1 MMSAGKVVEV
11 DGLTIDYET
20 ARGRVRAVDD
30 VSFSLATSEVLG
42 LVGESG
48 SGKSTV
54 AMALL
59 GHIAATARVVGGRV
73 LLAKENLFDLSAPR
87 LAHYRGR
94 RIGFVPQNPATGL
107 SPNRRVGVQ
116 LVEVVMHHGVASSRE
131 QALLLAREQ
140 FTLVGLPNPD
150 NLLHR
155 YPHELSGGQQQRI
168 CIAIAVAC
176 RPELLVLDEPTTG
189 LDVTTQARIVDLLKD
204 LRTRSGISMLY
215 VTHDLGLL
223 SQIADRVGVMYA
235 GKLVEIAPTERLFS
249 TPHHPYSRALIASI
263 PNIDRMTYGRHRLR
277 GLLQRRELPPGC
289 PFFPR
294 CDYAEP
300 SCADRQQ
307 RLENAE
313 VDHQVACQRWSQI
326 PPAGLANGSSPSEVA
341 AAAASSGELIELQS
355 VSLVYGVSGRWRGLF
370 RRGRPPVV
378 SDISLA
384 IAPAEIFALVGE
396 FGSGKSTI
404 ARAMSGLLAPYS
416 GRMRFREESLQGRL
430 KRRALDIKRQ
440 IQYVFQ
446 NPDASLNPRESIG
459 GLLSRPLRLYFPMQR
474 GEARQRITDGL
485 LDVQLDPSYVGRR
498 PDQMSGGERQRVAI
512 ARALV
517 AQPALML
524 CDEVL
529 SALDVSVQASII
541 DLLARLRRETGVA
554 ILFISHDLAVVRHLA
569 DRTGV
574 LFAGTLVE
582 CGPTGTLFEPPFHP
596 YTEELLL
603 AIPAYRKRMRSM
615 TSAARSEDRP
625 TTRSGCVYAGRCR
638 LHLGHVCDEEP
649 PPWRETAAGHGIRC
663 HVPLEKLLAEGLIA
677 ARGETCSGPAIE
689 SQLETMQ

>member
-1 MMSAGKVVEV
+1 
-11 DGLTIDYET
+11 
-20 ARGRVRAVDD
+20 
-30 VSFSLATSEVLG
+30 
-42 LVGESG
+42 
-48 SGKSTV
+48 
-54 AMALL
+54 
-59 GHIAATARVVGGRV
+59 
-73 LLAKENLFDLSAPR
+73 
-87 LAHYRGR
+87 
-94 RIGFVPQNPATGL
+94 
-107 SPNRRVGVQ
+107 
-116 LVEVVMHHGVASSRE
+116 
-131 QALLLAREQ
+131 
-140 FTLVGLPNPD
+140 
-150 NLLHR
+150 
-155 YPHELSGGQQQRI
+155 
-168 CIAIAVAC
+168 
-176 RPELLVLDEPTTG
+176 
-189 LDVTTQARIVDLLKD
+189 
-204 LRTRSGISMLY
+204 
-215 VTHDLGLL
+215 
-223 SQIADRVGVMYA
+223 
-235 GKLVEIAPTERLFS
+235 
-249 TPHHPYSRALIASI
+249 
-263 PNIDRMTYGRHRLR
+263 
-277 GLLQRRELPPGC
+277 
-289 PFFPR
+289 
-294 CDYAEP
+294 
-300 SCADRQQ
+300 
-307 RLENAE
+307 
-313 VDHQVACQRWSQI
+313 
-326 PPAGLANGSSPSEVA
+326 
-341 AAAASSGELIELQS
+341 
-355 VSLVYGVSGRWRGLF
+355 
-370 RRGRPPVV
+370 
-378 SDISLA
+378 
-384 IAPAEIFALVGE
+384 
-396 FGSGKSTI
+396 
-404 ARAMSGLLAPYS
+404 
-416 GRMRFREESLQGRL
+416 MRFREESLQGRL

-554 ILFISHDLAVVRHLA
+554 ILFISHDLAVVRAMSHRVLVMKDGAIVEEGEAEALFAVVRHLA

>member
-1 MMSAGKVVEV
+1 MTPASNVVDVE
-11 DGLTIDYET
+11 GLTIDYES

-30 VSFSLATSEVLG
+30 VTFSLAPSEVLG

-54 AMALL
+54 AAALL
-59 GHIAATARVVGGRV
+59 GHVAPAAQIVAGEVRLVG
-73 LLAKENLFDLSAPR
+73 ENLLDLPAAQ
-87 LAHYRGR
+87 LARYRGR

-107 SPNRRVGVQ
+107 SPNRRVGAQ
-116 LVEVVMHHGVASSRE
+116 LVEVVLHHGVGSSRE
-131 QALLLAREQ
+131 EALSLAREQ
-140 FTLVGLPNPD
+140 FALVGLPNPD
-150 NLLHR
+150 HLLHR
-155 YPHELSGGQQQRI
+155 YPHELSGGQQQRV
-168 CIAIAVAC
+168 CIAIAAAC

-204 LRTRSGISMLY
+204 LRTRSGIAMLY

-235 GKLVEIAPTERLFS
+235 GKLVEVAPTERLFAA
-249 TPHHPYSRALIASI
+249 PRHPYSRALIASV
-263 PNIDRMTYGRHRLR
+263 PNIDRTTTGTYRLR

-300 SCADRQQ
+300 SCAERPQ
-307 RLENAE
+307 RLEVAGPAR
-313 VDHQVACQRWSQI
+313 QVACQRWSQI
-326 PPAGLANGSSPSEVA
+326 SPTDVESSASPAEVPAVVPPTD
-341 AAAASSGELIELQS
+341 ELIELRS
-355 VSLVYGVSGRWRGLF
+355 VRLAYRKSGVWRRLF
-370 RRGRPPVV
+370 RRDPPPVV

-384 IAPAEIFALVGE
+384 ITPGEIFALVGE
-396 FGSGKSTI
+396 SGSGKSTI
-404 ARAMSGLLAPYS
+404 ARAMSGLIAPS
-416 GRMRFREESLQGRL
+416 AGTMTFREQSLQGRL

-459 GLLSRPLRLYFPMQR
+459 GLLARPLRLYFPGQR
-474 GEARQRITDGL
+474 GDARRWIAAGL
-485 LDVQLDPSYVGRR
+485 QDVQLDPSFSSRY

-512 ARALV
+512 ARAIV
-517 AQPALML
+517 AKPALML

-574 LFAGTLVE
+574 LFGGTLVE
-582 CGPTGTLFEPPFHP
+582 CGPTGALFEPPFHP

-603 AIPAYRKRMRSM
+603 AIPAYRKRMRSIG
-615 TSAARSEDRP
+615 AAVMPGDGPRAQR
-625 TTRSGCVYAGRCR
+625 GCVYARRCR
-638 LHLGHVCDEEP
+638 LHLGRICDEEA
-649 PPWRETAAGHGIRC
+649 PPWRATAAGLGIRC
-663 HVPLEKLLAEGLIA
+663 HVPLDRLLAEGLIA
-677 ARGETCSGPAIE
+677 PHGEPTKGPQVE
-689 SQLETMQ
+689 FVQ

>member
-1 MMSAGKVVEV
+1 MTSAVKAVEV
-11 DGLTIDYET
+11 EGLTIDYET
-20 ARGRVRAVDD
+20 ARGRVRAVDE
-30 VSFSLATSEVLG
+30 VSFSLAPSEVLG

-59 GHIAATARVVGGRV
+59 GHVAATARVVGGQVR
-73 LLAKENLFDLSAPR
+73 LGDENLFDLPASR
-87 LAHYRGR
+87 LAYYRGR

-107 SPNRRVGVQ
+107 SPNRRVGAQ
-116 LVEVVMHHGVASSRE
+116 LVEVALHHGVASSRE
-131 QALLLAREQ
+131 QALSLAREQ
-140 FTLVGLPNPD
+140 FSLVGLPHPD
-150 NLLHR
+150 SLLHR
-155 YPHELSGGQQQRI
+155 YPHELSGGQQQRV
-168 CIAIAVAC
+168 CIAIAAAC
-176 RPELLVLDEPTTG
+176 RPELLILDEPTTG

-204 LRTRSGISMLY
+204 LRAKSGIAMLY

-235 GKLVEIAPTERLFS
+235 GKLVEIALTERLFAA
-249 TPHHPYSRALIASI
+249 PRHPYSRALIASI
-263 PNIDRMTYGRHRLR
+263 PSIDRGTNRGRRLR
-277 GLLQRRELPPGC
+277 GLLQRRDLPPGC

-294 CDYAEP
+294 CDYAET

-307 RLENAE
+307 RLEDVGAE
-313 VDHQVACQRWSQI
+313 HKVACQRWTQI
-326 PPAGLANGSSPSEVA
+326 SDDELGDISTPSEVA
-341 AAAASSGELIELQS
+341 AAPLSGELIELQS
-355 VSLVYGVSGRWRGLF
+355 VSLAYGASRGWRRLF
-370 RRGRPPVV
+370 QRARTPVV
-378 SDISLA
+378 RDISLV

-396 FGSGKSTI
+396 SGSGKSTI
-404 ARAMSGLLAPYS
+404 ARAMSGILAPN
-416 GRMRFREESLQGRL
+416 GGDMRFREESLQGKL
-430 KRRALDIKRQ
+430 KRRDLDIKRQ

-446 NPDASLNPRESIG
+446 KPDASLNPRENVG
-459 GLLSRPLRLYFPMQR
+459 DLLARPLRLYFPMRR
-474 GEARQRITDGL
+474 GEARRRIADGL
-485 LDVQLDPSYVGRR
+485 QDVQLDPSYAGRH

-529 SALDVSVQASII
+529 SALDVSVQASVI

-603 AIPAYRKRMRSM
+603 AIPAYRKRKRP
-615 TSAARSEDRP
+615 SAAATAATDRP
-625 TTRSGCVYAGRCR
+625 SARGGCVYSRRCR
-638 LHLGHVCDEEP
+638 LYLGRICDEEP
-649 PPWRETAAGHGIRC
+649 PPWRETPGGHGIRC
-663 HVPLEKLLAEGLIA
+663 HVPLDQLLAEGLITP
-677 ARGETCSGPAIE
+677 RGETSGGFANP
-689 SQLETMQ
+689 SQM